1 MYNTKVRAREI
12 IGNLKMQEV
21 MWELLG
27 RTVEKVIHWPRDY
40 HSGWKRTRCGLG
52 SQEIRT

>member
-1 MYNTKVRAREI
+1 MCIVCESLILQHIDMYNTKVSSREI

-27 RTVEKVIHWPRDY
+27 RTVGNGDTVPQGVSH
-40 HSGWKRTRCGLG
+40 
-52 SQEIRT
+52 